1 MSQAEKLY
9 ELVASCSDSA
19 LMLVSFNFM
28 LGPNLRKI
36 TTKVSYRGCVLAA
49 NRSPFPSRSER
60 SIAGVNMSRDTY
72 SAYLCIK
79 TMSYPLHAQHAIFS
93 VEQRLATEGKFFS
106 KDWQLLQACHVQTD
120 RSFLLGA
127 AVPHL
132 WKVPAAGL
140 GKSPAK
146 RYGTVRC
153 PRIPVFQ
160 TRLRNTHHM
169 TPLFQVSI

>member
-120 RSFLLGA
+120 RSSCLVLPCHICGKCRLRA
-127 AVPHL
+127 WVSHL
-132 WKVPAAGL
+132 QK
-140 GKSPAK
+140 
-146 RYGTVRC
+146 GTVRYGAQE
-153 PRIPVFQ
+153 FQ
-160 TRLRNTHHM
+160 SFRRDYGTH
-169 TPLFQVSI
+169 TT